1 MSQTFAL
8 LSRETLTTIPG
19 AIRKD
24 GAISDRWWARAS
36 KAWLSVGGR
45 FATMQ
50 IGKRGTSAAG
60 GLYLVASQADY
71 AGNGAADRMRAD
83 FFEALN
89 AASVA
94 RLSA

>member
-8 LSRETLTTIPG
+8 LSRETLQTLPG

-24 GAISDRWWARAS
+24 GEISDRWWARAS

-45 FATMQ
+45 FAYMQ

-60 GLYLVASQADY
+60 GLYLVASQAEYFGD
-71 AGNGAADRMRAD
+71 GAADRMRGD
-83 FFEALN
+83 FFAAL
-89 AASVA
+89 AA
-94 RLSA
+94 

>member
-8 LSRETLTTIPG
+8 ISRETLNTIPG

-24 GAISDRWWARAS
+24 GAISDRWWSRAS
-36 KAWLSVGGR
+36 KAWLAVGGR

-71 AGNGAADRMRAD
+71 YGDGASNRMRAD
-83 FFEALN
+83 FYEALN
-89 AASVA
+89 VA
-94 RLSA
+94 GPTRLSA